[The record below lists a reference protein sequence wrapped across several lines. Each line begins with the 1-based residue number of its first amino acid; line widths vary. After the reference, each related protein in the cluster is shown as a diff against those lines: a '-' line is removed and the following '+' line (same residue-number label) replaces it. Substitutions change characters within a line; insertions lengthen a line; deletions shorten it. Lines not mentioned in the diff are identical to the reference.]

1 MSIKNEKEA
10 RKGLAC
16 AIGAGAT
23 WGVDTVLSGVFMAMT
38 PFVDTATAVVLAP
51 FVSTFMHDFFSAIW
65 ATIYMIFKKQF
76 VNALKAAKT
85 KGGLFIIV
93 GALLGGPIGMTCY
106 LLSIKYVGAAYT
118 ASITAI
124 FPGIS
129 ALLAYLILKEKM
141 NGRVWFGIV
150 LSVIGVFILGYSP
163 LQAGSGN
170 TFILGIILALG
181 TAFAWSMEGIICA
194 FSMKYNEIDSEHAIN
209 IRQAT
214 SGLFY
219 GIAVVPFIG
228 GYGLV
233 GQVLTSKVGLIIA
246 FTALFGTISY
256 FQYYKAIS
264 IIGAARSTALN
275 ITYGV
280 WAIAIQA
287 IFLKVPVSTQLL
299 VGAIVVLVGSVLVS
313 GSPKELID
321 INDAAEP
328 VEA

>member
-1 MSIKNEKEA
+1 MSVKNEREA

-23 WGVDTVLSGVFMAMT
+23 WGVDTVLVGMVMAAS
-38 PFVDTATAVVLAP
+38 PFVDTETAIALAP
-51 FVSTFMHDFFSAIW
+51 FVSTFMHDTFSAIW
-65 ATIYMIFKKQF
+65 ATIYMMIKGQF
-76 VNALKAAKT
+76 GNVLKAAAS
-85 KGGLFIIV
+85 KGGLFIII

-118 ASITAI
+118 ASITAV

-129 ALLAYLILKEKM
+129 ALLAFLILKEKI
-141 NGRVWFGIV
+141 NGRVWFGIF
-150 LSVIGVFILGYSP
+150 LSVAGVFILGYSP
-163 LQAGSGN
+163 LEGGSGS

-181 TAFAWSMEGIICA
+181 TAFAWALEGIICA

-219 GIAVVPFIG
+219 GIAIIPFIG
-228 GYGLV
+228 GFGLV
-233 GQVLTSKVGLIIA
+233 GQTLTSKVGLLIA

-264 IIGAARSTALN
+264 IIGAARSTAIN

-287 IFLKVPVSTQLL
+287 IFLKTPISTQLII
-299 VGAIVVLVGSVLVS
+299 GALVVLVGSVLVS
-313 GSPKELID
+313 GNPKELID
-321 INDAAEP
+321 INDGEVA
-328 VEA
+328 